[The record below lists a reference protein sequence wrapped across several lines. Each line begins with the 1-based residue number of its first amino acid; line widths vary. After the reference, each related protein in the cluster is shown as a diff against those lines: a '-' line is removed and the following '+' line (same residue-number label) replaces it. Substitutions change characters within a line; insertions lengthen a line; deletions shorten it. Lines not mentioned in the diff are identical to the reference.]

1 MDESKMMD
9 IHENRVCREGENPRS
24 KSCSDVTPIV
34 DRRAFLTKKK
44 SSLRSLDNS
53 STRRLEMGDLNVR
66 FSSVAVRDYSMTIGD
81 NPSVS
86 RGVPISLGWEY
97 DKEHSYDINKF
108 EDDRCGER
116 RESEELKLPS
126 LQRVQLLK
134 TMGYSRGEI
143 KEQTKEVQKVKDER
157 FSTRRRIERADKVK
171 KVLKLT
177 IDRVTNIIPTTRPKA
192 KAKTALPGDTEDD
205 TLASSMSSRKSDF

>member
-1 MDESKMMD
+1 MMD
-9 IHENRVCREGENPRS
+9 INETVACCEGENPRS

-34 DRRAFLTKKK
+34 DRRAFLKKKK
-44 SSLRSLDNS
+44 SSLRSLDSS

-66 FSSVAVRDYSMTIGD
+66 FSSVAVRDYSLTIGD

-86 RGVPISLGWEY
+86 RGIPISLGWEY
-97 DKEHSYDINKF
+97 DKEHSHDINKF

-116 RESEELKLPS
+116 RQSGDLKLPS

-143 KEQTKEVQKVKDER
+143 KEQTKEVQKAKDKR
-157 FSTRRRIERADKVK
+157 FSTRRRVERADKVK
-171 KVLKLT
+171 KVLKGT
-177 IDRVTNIIPTTRPKA
+177 IDRFTKIIPTKVPKT
-192 KAKTALPGDTEDD
+192 KTKLPGDVEDD
-205 TLASSMSSRKSDF
+205 TLASSTSSTKSDF